1 MNLVLGPY
9 ALRALRHRPLAVAV
23 QVGAIAV
30 SLALLASVLM
40 FVSGNLALMTSS
52 AAAKVQLDWQAGAA
66 DQASAG
72 SLANRLSHV
81 RGVAQAAPA
90 ATASFA
96 SANHQVTAGTAS
108 SGAGS
113 ILAVPPDYLSAL
125 RPFHLLTGSLDTG
138 GVVLSQPL
146 ASTLQAQVGDTIV
159 LQPSAQA
166 SPVSVRVSGIAV
178 IDASELLFQS
188 MGAAGAGGSAPPSQ
202 VVIVPVGLFQQSLSA
217 APGLQ
222 WQVHAQVDR
231 SMLTGGPADAQVR
244 LTTFRHM
251 VERTFPGELA
261 IADNL
266 DAALGVAAEQAL
278 YGEAIF
284 IFVALP
290 GVLIALW
297 LAYYA
302 ARSGVEEER
311 RAIALLRTRGAS
323 RADVLGGAATQG
335 VAIGMLAGLIGL
347 GAGLL
352 AIQAVA
358 QVAGAPDPGRLI
370 AIAAVTL
377 AIGIAAGVGAR
388 LGVSI
393 SGHRAAVAG
402 ARARAPRAGRPLWA
416 RLYLDVLA
424 LVLSGVVYAIDRA
437 TGLSAVVNPDSNPTL
452 ALSLYSFLAP
462 TLLWIGVTLLMV
474 RFGGRALAW
483 AARRLPAAGSAR
495 PAISALP
502 FLIQSTGRRARPVSR
517 AVIVVGLLLSF
528 SVSLGIFSATYD
540 QQSLADARLTLGA
553 DVVANA
559 PPGSAFTTATLAS
572 AASAPGVRTASPM
585 LHSYAY
591 VGSDLQDMYGVQPDR
606 VRSATQLRDSYFS
619 GGTAAALMAA
629 LGNRPDGVL
638 VSAETIK
645 DYGLNTGDLLRL
657 RLFDTSSGTYKVVDF
672 HVVGVVSEF
681 PTAPK
686 DSFLV
691 ANLPYLAAATHSSGP
706 NVLLAAAAG
715 DPREAAAAVRSRVAP
730 TGATVS
736 DITQQVANTSSSLV
750 AISLGGISRLEE
762 GFAVALALVSILVFT
777 LLSEIERRREF
788 AIMAAMGTRLKLVA
802 AFLWSETVVVTL
814 TACALAVVLGTALAV
829 MLVTILTHVFDPAPD
844 ALALPWGFFSQ
855 LAIAIVAG
863 VAAGAVAVVISLRR
877 ANLSRTLREG

>member
-1 MNLVLGPY
+1 MNLVLAPY
-9 ALRALRHRPLAVAV
+9 ALRALRRRAAAAAV

-30 SLALLASVLM
+30 SLALLASVLI
-40 FVSGNLALMTSS
+40 FVTGNLALMTAS
-52 AAAKVQLDWQAGAA
+52 AAAKVRLDWQAGVA
-66 DQASAG
+66 DQTAAV
-72 SLANRLSHV
+72 SLAARLS
-81 RGVAQAAPA
+81 GVSGIAQSAPA
-90 ATASFA
+90 ATATFA
-96 SANHQVTAGTAS
+96 SANHQVPAGTAT

-113 ILAVPPDYLSAL
+113 ILAVPPDYLRVF
-125 RPFHLLTGSLDTG
+125 RPFHLLTGSLDPA

-146 ASTLQAQVGDTIV
+146 ASTLQAQVGDTV
-159 LQPSAQA
+159 MLQLSGQS

-178 IDASELLFQS
+178 IDATELLFQPV
-188 MGAAGAGGSAPPSQ
+188 GAAGAAGSAPPSQ
-202 VVIVPVGLFQQSLSA
+202 VVIAPIGLFEQSLAS
-217 APGLQ
+217 APGVQ
-222 WQVHAQVDR
+222 WEVHAQVDR
-231 SMLTGGPADAQVR
+231 SILTGGPAEAQVH
-244 LTTFRHM
+244 LTTFRHF
-251 VERTFPGELA
+251 VERSFPGELA

-302 ARSGVEEER
+302 ARSGVDEER

-335 VAIGMLAGLIGL
+335 VAIGILAGLIGL
-347 GAGLL
+347 GGGLL
-352 AIQAVA
+352 AARAIAP
-358 QVAGAPDPGRLI
+358 AGGALDSGRLI
-370 AIAAVTL
+370 VIAAITL
-377 AIGIAAGVGAR
+377 AIGVAAGVGAR
-388 LGVSI
+388 LGVAI
-393 SGHRAAVAG
+393 TGHRAAVAG

-424 LVLSGVVYAIDRA
+424 LALSGVVYAIDRA

-474 RFGGRALAW
+474 RFGSRALAW
-483 AARRLPAAGSAR
+483 AARRMPAAGA
-495 PAISALP
+495 AVSALP
-502 FLIQSTGRRARPVSR
+502 FLLQSTGRRARPVSR

-540 QQSLADARLTLGA
+540 QQSVADARLTLGA
-553 DVVANA
+553 DVVVNA
-559 PPGSAFTTATLAS
+559 PPGTSLTASALAA
-572 AASAPGVRTASPM
+572 AASAPGVQTASPM

-591 VGSDLQDMYGVQPDR
+591 VGSDLQDIFGIQPGQ

-619 GGTAAALMAA
+619 GGSAAAVMAR
-629 LGNRPDGVL
+629 LESTPDGVL

-645 DYGLNTGDLLRL
+645 DYGLSTGDLLRL
-657 RLFDTSSGTYKVVDF
+657 RLFDASANSYKIVDF

-686 DSFLV
+686 DSFLI
-691 ANLPYLAAATHSSGP
+691 ANLPYLVGATHATGP
-706 NVLLAAAAG
+706 NVLLVAAG
-715 DPREAAAAVRSRVAP
+715 DPHSAAAAVRSRVVA

-736 DITQQVANTSSSLV
+736 DITQQVASTSSSLV

-762 GFAVALALVSILVFT
+762 GFAVALALVSILVFA

-802 AFLWSETVVVTL
+802 AFLWSETVVVAI
-814 TACALAVVLGTALAV
+814 TACLLAVVLGTALAV
-829 MLVTILTHVFDPAPD
+829 MLVTILTHIFDPAPD
-844 ALALPWGFFSQ
+844 ALALPWGFFGE
-855 LAIAIVAG
+855 LAIAILAG
-863 VAAGAVAVVISLRR
+863 VGVGAVAVLVSLRC
-877 ANLSRTLREG
+877 ADLSRTLREG

>member
-1 MNLVLGPY
+1 MNFVLAAY
-9 ALRALRHRPLAVAV
+9 SLRALRHRALAAAV

-40 FVSGNLALMTSS
+40 FVTGNLALMTAS
-52 AAAKVQLDWQAGAA
+52 AAAKVPLDWQAGVA
-66 DQASAG
+66 DQAAAV
-72 SLANRLSHV
+72 SLAGRLSTV
-81 RGVAQAAPA
+81 SGIAQAAPA
-90 ATASFA
+90 ATATFA
-96 SANHQVTAGTAS
+96 SANHQVAAGTAS

-113 ILAVPPDYLSAL
+113 ILAVPPDYLRAL
-125 RPFHLLTGSLDTG
+125 QPFHLLTGSMDPA

-146 ASTLQAQVGDTIV
+146 ASTLQAQVGDTV
-159 LQPSAQA
+159 TLQVSGQT
-166 SPVSVRVSGIAV
+166 SPVSLRVSGIAV
-178 IDASELLFQS
+178 LDASELLFQPV
-188 MGAAGAGGSAPPSQ
+188 GAAGAAGSAPPSQ
-202 VVIVPVGLFQQSLSA
+202 VVVVPIGLFRQSLA
-217 APGLQ
+217 TAPGVQ
-222 WQVHAQVDR
+222 WEVQAQVDR
-231 SMLTGGPADAQVR
+231 SILIGGPAEAQTR
-244 LTTFRHM
+244 LTTFRHF
-251 VERTFPGELA
+251 VERSFPGELA

-302 ARSGVEEER
+302 ARSGVDEER

-323 RADVLGGAATQG
+323 RADVLGGAVTQG
-335 VAIGMLAGLIGL
+335 VAIGILAGLIGL
-347 GAGLL
+347 GGGLL
-352 AIQAVA
+352 AVRATVH
-358 QVAGAPDPGRLI
+358 VVGASDNGRLI
-370 AIAAVTL
+370 AIAVITV
-377 AIGIAAGVGAR
+377 AIGVAAGVGAR
-388 LGVSI
+388 LGVAVT
-393 SGHRAAVAG
+393 GHRAAVAS
-402 ARARAPRAGRPLWA
+402 ARARAPRPGRPLWA

-474 RFGGRALAW
+474 RFGSRALAW
-483 AARRLPAAGSAR
+483 TARRVPAAGVAV
-495 PAISALP
+495 SALP

-540 QQSLADARLTLGA
+540 QQSIADARLTLGA

-559 PPGSAFTTATLAS
+559 PPGSSFTAATLAA
-572 AASAPGVRTASPM
+572 AASAPGVQTTSPL

-591 VGSDLQDMYGVQPDR
+591 VGSDLQDIYGVQPSR
-606 VRSATQLRDSYFS
+606 IRSATQLRDSYFS
-619 GGTAAALMAA
+619 GGSAASLMAS
-629 LGNRPDGVL
+629 LGGRPDGVL
-638 VSAETIK
+638 VSSETVK
-645 DYGLNTGDLLRL
+645 DYGLSTGDLLRL
-657 RLFDTSSGTYKVVDF
+657 RLFDQTANSYKVVEF

-686 DSFLV
+686 DSFLI
-691 ANLPYLAAATHSSGP
+691 ANLPYVLAATHSNGP
-706 NVLLAAAAG
+706 NVLLAAVAG
-715 DPREAAAAVRSRVAP
+715 DPRVAAAAMRPRLASS
-730 TGATVS
+730 GATVS

-750 AISLGGISRLEE
+750 AISLSGISRLEE
-762 GFAVALALVSILVFT
+762 GFAVALALVSILVFA

-814 TACALAVVLGTALAV
+814 TACLLAVVLGTALAV
-829 MLVTILTHVFDPAPD
+829 MLVTILTHIFDPAPD

-855 LAIAIVAG
+855 LAIALLAG
-863 VAAGAVAVVISLRR
+863 VTVGAVAVLISLRR
-877 ANLSRTLREG
+877 ADLSRTLREG